1 MKKMALGILGD
12 GSLIDPAPFDLVL
25 SSHQTNEELKFA
37 EWSVYLDQKIYLEFQ
52 KFDAVCVA
60 VSDDITADV
69 LASLPDKMDNNTV
82 YYISHD
88 IHTSSFFCAPHL
100 FSELSGLYK
109 LNFAQYKF
117 KNLDTCDPV
126 TLLTEKIFYLIN
138 RLGMNYKRA
147 QD

>member
-1 MKKMALGILGD
+1 MKKLALGILGD
-12 GSLIDPAPFDLVL
+12 GFSIDPAPFNLIL
-25 SSHQTNEELKFA
+25 TSNHINKELKFA

-60 VSDDITADV
+60 VSDDITAEV
-69 LASLPDKMDNNTV
+69 LALLPYKMDNNTV

-88 IHTSSFFCAPHL
+88 IHKSSFFCAPHL
-100 FSELSGLYK
+100 FSELSGIYK
-109 LNFAQYKF
+109 LDFVKYKF
-117 KNLDTCDPV
+117 KNLDSSDSV

-138 RLGMNYKRA
+138 RLGMTYKRV